1 MSASAFSKLSNLSLA
16 VLSGRAGWHA
26 PLGSSYCLALALTVS
41 CMAGGIAPCQA
52 ADDES
57 KDKPAQAEKTEKTDK
72 TDKTE
77 KAEKS
82 AKSSSADSKEAKAQE
97 RKLKIVKE
105 LCTVLAPGKAAQA
118 TMLASFE
125 EQVKRLSDM
134 TDSVLSK
141 NAPEGI
147 SPEKLEA
154 IKKQSLE
161 RALKVLRRTQQLFNE
176 QIDIN
181 KLCDDIYTEI
191 YDKYFSEDEL
201 KKLLAFY
208 KSPIGK
214 RMVEMQPKIATEAMQ
229 LTQNEIGAKMR
240 NITQQVM
247 QETLDQIKSDAT
259 RLPGASRPAEKPEI
273 PAEIL
278 NTPIAPIMH

>member
-1 MSASAFSKLSNLSLA
+1 MLSDAIIDQIFLGVFMSASAFSKLSNLSLTGLA
-16 VLSGRAGWHA
+16 RRAGWHA
-26 PLGSSYCLALALTVS
+26 PLGSSFSLALALTVS
-41 CMAGGIAPCQA
+41 CIAGGVSPCQA

-57 KDKPAQAEKTEKTDK
+57 KDK
-72 TDKTE
+72 
-77 KAEKS
+77 S
-82 AKSSSADSKEAKAQE
+82 ATSSSAGSTAKADSKEAKAKE

-181 KLCDDIYTEI
+181 KLCDEIYTEI
-191 YDKYFSEDEL
+191 YEKYFSEDEL

-240 NITQQVM
+240 NITQQVL

-259 RLPGASRPAEKPEI
+259 RLPGSSRPAEKPEI